1 MKLNKASLAKFVFE
15 VLNEEENKLKKEGEE
30 LWVQS
35 AIEEPGSLKSQL
47 GLKKDEKLTSSVINK
62 EIGKLKKKDKDPE
75 KKGIQGLSD
84 KDLALFKK
92 LNLAKTLA
100 RLREK
105 KKSKK

>member
-1 MKLNKASLAKFVFE
+1 MKLNSAALSKFIFE
-15 VLNEEENKLKKEGEE
+15 VLNEEERKMKEEGKD

-35 AIEEPGSLKSQL
+35 AIEKPGSLKKEL
-47 GLKKDEKLTSSVINK
+47 GLSKDEKVTSSVVNK
-62 EIGKLKKKDKDPE
+62 EINKLEKKDKNPE

-100 RLREK
+100 KLREK